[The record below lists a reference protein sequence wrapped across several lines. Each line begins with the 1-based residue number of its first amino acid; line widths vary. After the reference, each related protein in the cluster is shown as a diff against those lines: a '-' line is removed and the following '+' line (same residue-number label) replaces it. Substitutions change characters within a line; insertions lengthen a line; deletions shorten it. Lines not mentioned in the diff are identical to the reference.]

1 MQPNSEIWSH
11 CIEYASISDVGLRR
25 SNNQD
30 SMIVALASNQS
41 VYDRRGHLF
50 MVADGMG
57 AHAAG
62 ELASAIA
69 VETVPL
75 DYLKHAELPPDEA
88 LRQAI
93 QAANDE
99 IYHRGCSN
107 PEFRGMGTTGSVL
120 VVLPE
125 GALVG
130 HVGDSRVYRLRG
142 ELFEQLTFDHSLS
155 WEMQASADREKQNLS
170 DYVPKNIITRS
181 LGPNIDVD
189 IDLEGPL
196 PGESGDTFLLCSDGL
211 SGPVRDD
218 EMGTIIGCMP
228 PEDAAQAL
236 IDLANLRG
244 GPDNITV
251 IVVRVK
257 GPQYAKKPGKTK
269 KTERDASDSSTGESK
284 SESGWHAGKPAL
296 SAQNRIPMALWIP
309 TLILGL
315 ATVGF
320 ILADWHV
327 YGIASGLATLA
338 GLLSMGVMLFLQ
350 QGKEPQRSTTS
361 HGKGPYRAYLCKAD
375 GEFVDRLSRIVGQ
388 LRDAAANEDWEID
401 WHNFN
406 RIQSEADTATFNA
419 KYPAA
424 VRLYCHA
431 LSFMMSE
438 LRSQQSDGK

>member
-1 MQPNSEIWSH
+1 MLPNSEIWSH
-11 CIEYASISDVGLRR
+11 CIEYASITDVGLRR

-30 SMIVALASNQS
+30 SMTVALASNQA
-41 VYDRRGHLF
+41 VYERRGHLF

-57 AHAAG
+57 AHAVG

-69 VETVPL
+69 VDTVPL
-75 DYLKHAELPPDEA
+75 AYLKNTELPADEA
-88 LRQAI
+88 LRQSI

-107 PEFRGMGTTGSVL
+107 PDFRGMGTTGSTL
-120 VVLPE
+120 VILPE

-155 WEMQASADREKQNLS
+155 WEMQASSDREKQNLS

-181 LGPNIDVD
+181 LGPNADVD
-189 IDLEGPL
+189 IDLEGPW

-218 EMGTIIGCMP
+218 EMGTILGCMP
-228 PEDAAQAL
+228 PGDAAQAL
-236 IDLANLRG
+236 VDLANLRG
-244 GPDNITV
+244 GPDNVTV

-257 GPQYAKKPGKTK
+257 GPQAAKKPSKVK
-269 KTERDASDSSTGESK
+269 KTERNSSDFSVGEPKGQSSWL
-284 SESGWHAGKPAL
+284 SGSSMQPP
-296 SAQNRIPMALWIP
+296 QNRVPVALWLT

-315 ATVGF
+315 ITVVSMMVGWRAF
-320 ILADWHV
+320 
-327 YGIASGLATLA
+327 GMTCGLATLV
-338 GLLSMGVMLFLQ
+338 GLVIMGVMVVSQ
-350 QGKEPQRSTTS
+350 QTKQPQRSTTS

-375 GEFVDRLSRIVGQ
+375 GEFVDRLSRIVDQ
-388 LRDAAANEDWEID
+388 LRDAAANEDWKID
-401 WHNFN
+401 WHYFN
-406 RIQSEADTATFNA
+406 KVREDADATMFRA
-419 KYPAA
+419 AYPQA

-431 LSFMMSE
+431 LSFIMGQ
-438 LRSQQSDGK
+438 LRHQED